1 MRKVDDGEQKKEKEK
16 IMLFTVAANV
26 VASRLPECQPI
37 GRHTPLANTILPA
50 LRALTQCLEK
60 PTDR

>member
-1 MRKVDDGEQKKEKEK
+1 
-16 IMLFTVAANV
+16 MLFTVAANV

-50 LRALTQCLEK
+50 LRALTQCLEQ
-60 PTDR
+60 PTER